1 MQIDF
6 AKLST
11 KDRYKLLVSS
21 VVPRPIALVS
31 SMDHNGIVNA
41 APYSFFN
48 AVCDSPPTIVL
59 GVNSH
64 GPDNAKD
71 TAANIRNTGEFVVN
85 LVSEEIAQG
94 MNITAVDFDPEVDEF
109 EIAGFTHGKSVKVK
123 PPYIVESPI
132 SFECR
137 RLVNLELGIGR
148 NLVVGEVLFMHVRDD
163 LIDMDKLYIDTA
175 AMHLI
180 GRMHGRGWYTRT
192 RDLFYMP
199 RIDDSKAGEMVQAVE
214 QRHKK

>member
-6 AKLST
+6 SKLST

-31 SMDHNGIVNA
+31 TIDHKGVVNA

-48 AVCDSPPTIVL
+48 AVCDSPPTVVL
-59 GVNSH
+59 GVNSD

-71 TAANIRNTGEFVVN
+71 TASNIRQTAEFVVN
-85 LVSEEIAQG
+85 LVTEEIAEK
-94 MNITAVDFDPEVDEF
+94 MNITAVDFEPHIDEM
-109 EIAGFTHGKSVKVK
+109 EIAGFTRGQSFKVK

-137 RLVNLELGIGR
+137 RIVNLELGIGR
-148 NLVVGEVLFMHVRDD
+148 NLVVGEVLYMHVRDD
-163 LIDMDKLYIDTA
+163 LIDIDKLYIDTA
-175 AMHLI
+175 AMHMI

-192 RDLFYMP
+192 RDAFEMP
-199 RIDDSKAGEMVQAVE
+199 RIDDSKAQELVQAAKNR
-214 QRHKK
+214 QG